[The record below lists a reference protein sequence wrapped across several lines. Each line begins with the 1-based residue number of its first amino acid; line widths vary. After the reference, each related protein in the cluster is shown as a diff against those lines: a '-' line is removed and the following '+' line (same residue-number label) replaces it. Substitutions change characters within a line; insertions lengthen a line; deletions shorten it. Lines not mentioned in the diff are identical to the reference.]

1 MDRASAA
8 GDEKESTLSFAL
20 QGGEPRAN
28 ASRPHSSN
36 GVIFKMRTTHGLVAA
51 SFVGLLAGAAWSYEG
66 STFELRQPPA
76 VQQVAFEYDSAGYT
90 LISEASQAEPEE
102 ATEPKV
108 EDVPSAS
115 PSDAAEPAAPAAA
128 PPICYAPAYREPK
141 ACAGETCFMTACP
154 KACGPCDIGCCGAK
168 KSPFTYGGWVSAGI
182 YANAWGA
189 KSNGPLTMRQY
200 GNGFTVDQTWFYFE
214 KAVDTGGYG
223 WDYGGRVDFVWGADG
238 PDTQCFGDGGWDG
251 NWFTSNDQNYGSAIP
266 QLYGEVAYNDVSI
279 KIGHFYTIIGYE
291 VVPAPDNF
299 FYSHSYA
306 LAYEPFTHVGA
317 LASYKYNDR
326 VTFHGGWVNGWDN
339 GWLNPSGGS
348 MFLGGVSFELT
359 KRLTLTYATS
369 FGQLWSNFDNA
380 NIALA
385 DTTGYMHSLVL
396 EAQLTDRLEYVFQSD
411 FLTTQDAYGTT
422 ENIRRYGVNQYLFY
436 TLNSKWKVGSRV
448 EWYRDEIG
456 AVGGAVTTGNY
467 TGATFG
473 FNYRPLENVV
483 FRPEVRWDWT
493 EGSPIGPFPFNDNAN
508 SYQFSGGFDM
518 IVTF

>member
-1 MDRASAA
+1 
-8 GDEKESTLSFAL
+8 
-20 QGGEPRAN
+20 
-28 ASRPHSSN
+28 
-36 GVIFKMRTTHGLVAA
+36 MRTIHGLAAA
-51 SFVGLLAGAAWSYEG
+51 SCVGFLAAAAWSYDG
-66 STFELRQPPA
+66 STFQLRQPAA

-90 LISEASQAEPEE
+90 LIAQAAEAEPEPQ
-102 ATEPKV
+102 TEKPAEV
-108 EDVPSAS
+108 AEEPSSS
-115 PSDAAEPAAPAAA
+115 PSDVVEPRPAD
-128 PPICYAPAYREPK
+128 PGFHHQPAGVES
-141 ACAGETCFMTACP
+141 EACP
-154 KACGPCDIGCCGAK
+154 APVAYTTRCYPSCDSTGIGCRGAK
-168 KSPFTYGGWVSAGI
+168 RNPFTYGGWISAGI

-189 KSNGPLTMRQY
+189 KNNGPLTMRDY

-306 LAYEPFTHVGA
+306 RGYEPFTHVGA

-359 KRLTLTYATS
+359 KNLTLTYATS
-369 FGQLWSNFDNA
+369 FGQLWNNYDNA

-396 EAQLTDRLEYVFQSD
+396 EAQLTDRLQYVFQSD
-411 FLTTQDAYGTT
+411 FLTTQDTYGAT

-436 TLNSKWKVGSRV
+436 ALNSRWKVGSRI

-456 AVGGAVTTGNY
+456 PIGGPVTTGNY

-473 FNYRPLENVV
+473 FNYRPLDNVV
-483 FRPEVRWDWT
+483 FRPELRWDWT
-493 EGSPIGPFPFNDNAN
+493 EGSPIGPFPFNNNAN